1 MSTRANVTI
10 TDGQDTLWFYRHSD
24 GYPSGALP
32 TLQKFCNLVLDG
44 DIRDNTS
51 QAAGWLISIGQ
62 TEYSG
67 MNTGHGVNWKV
78 GAYEPT
84 VGMHGDIEFL
94 YNIDLEKKTISI
106 IATGYNE
113 RNEKLEEYNF
123 ETFKGL
129 TTDEFEQINNLARN
143 D

>member
-10 TDGQDTLWFYRHSD
+10 TDEYDTLWFYRHSD
-24 GYPSGALP
+24 GYPSGTLP

-51 QAAGWLISIGQ
+51 QASGWLISIGQ

-67 MNTGHGVNWKV
+67 QSTGHGVNWKV

-113 RNEKLEEYNF
+113 RNEKLEEYDF
-123 ETFKGL
+123 ETFKRL
-129 TTDEFEQINNLARN
+129 TEEEFEQINNLARN